1 MSTTTMSVTGTA
13 TDVNL
18 ERVTFW
24 LLLCFVAALQMSI
37 AAANVLL
44 AMTFVCWVALLARDR
59 RGISAPAFF
68 VPLVG
73 YAVATLISS
82 AFSFE
87 PRTSFI
93 DDKQLELFAIVP
105 MVFDIARG
113 RRASTA
119 IDVLVPVVFDD
130 APGGRARPVADVLV
144 SVGAASAAY
153 GIIQYAVLHYD
164 NLGRRPEGALTHYM
178 TYSGILMLVVGAAT
192 ARLLFGSRDRVW
204 PALVLPAL
212 LVALALTLTRS
223 AWIGTSVAVA
233 TLFLLKDFR
242 LMAAA
247 PFAIAA
253 LFFLAPTSIADRMT
267 STFQAKDPASQDRIA
282 MLEIGKD
289 ITRDFP
295 LTGVGPNMVPRVY
308 GRYRPSYAVNAV
320 NPHLHNVPVQIMAER
335 GLPALLVWL
344 AFIGVLTAGLMRLF
358 RSGSRLLA
366 ATGLATVAAM
376 LAAGM
381 FEYNFGDSEFL
392 MTFLVLVTLPFAA
405 VRAAAPARAAAADRA

>member
-1 MSTTTMSVTGTA
+1 MSTTTMSATGTA
-13 TDVNL
+13 AEITL

-24 LLLCFVAALQMSI
+24 LLLGFVAALQMSI

-44 AMTFVCWVALLARDR
+44 AMTFVCWVTMLARDR
-59 RGISAPAFF
+59 ARLSAPVFF
-68 VPLVG
+68 VPLAG
-73 YAVATLISS
+73 YAVMTLISS

-93 DDKQLELFAIVP
+93 DDKQLVLFAIVP

-113 RRASTA
+113 QRAGKV
-119 IDVLVPVVFDD
+119 I
-130 APGGRARPVADVLV
+130 DVLV
-144 SVGAASAAY
+144 SVGAASAAF

-178 TYSGILMLVVGAAT
+178 TYSGILMLVVCAAT
-192 ARLLFGSRDRVW
+192 ARLLFGSRDRLW

-212 LVALALTLTRS
+212 IVALALTLTRN

-233 TLFLLKDFR
+233 LLFLLKDFR
-242 LMAAA
+242 LMALA
-247 PFAIAA
+247 PFVIGSL
-253 LFFLAPTSIADRMT
+253 LFLLAPTSITDRMT
-267 STFQAKDPASQDRIA
+267 STFNSKDPTSQDRVA

-308 GRYRPSYAVNAV
+308 ARYRPSYAVNTV

-335 GLPALLVWL
+335 GIPALLVWIT
-344 AFIGVLTAGLMRLF
+344 FVGVLTAGLVRLF
-358 RSGSRLLA
+358 RRGERMLA
-366 ATGLATVAAM
+366 ATGLAAVVAM
-376 LAAGM
+376 LTAGM

-392 MTFLVLVTLPFAA
+392 MTFLVLVTVPFAA
-405 VRAAAPARAAAADRA
+405 TRGADPARAAAADRA

>member
-73 YAVATLISS
+73 YAVLTLVSS

-93 DDKQLELFAIVP
+93 DDKQLLLFAIVP
-105 MVFDIARG
+105 MVYDIARG
-113 RRASTA
+113 ERAASV
-119 IDVLVPVVFDD
+119 I
-130 APGGRARPVADVLV
+130 DVLV

-153 GIIQYAVLHYD
+153 GIIQYGVLHFD

-178 TYSGILMLVVGAAT
+178 TYSGILMLVVCAASGRLIFGA
-192 ARLLFGSRDRVW
+192 RDRVW
-204 PALVLPAL
+204 PALVMPAL
-212 LVALALTLTRS
+212 IVALALTLTRN
-223 AWIGTSVAVA
+223 AWIGTSIAVA

-242 LMAAA
+242 LVALA
-247 PFAIAA
+247 PFA
-253 LFFLAPTSIADRMT
+253 
-267 STFQAKDPASQDRIA
+267 
-282 MLEIGKD
+282 
-289 ITRDFP
+289 
-295 LTGVGPNMVPRVY
+295 V
-308 GRYRPSYAVNAV
+308 
-320 NPHLHNVPVQIMAER
+320 
-335 GLPALLVWL
+335 
-344 AFIGVLTAGLMRLF
+344 
-358 RSGSRLLA
+358 
-366 ATGLATVAAM
+366 
-376 LAAGM
+376 
-381 FEYNFGDSEFL
+381 
-392 MTFLVLVTLPFAA
+392 
-405 VRAAAPARAAAADRA
+405 

>member
-13 TDVNL
+13 AEITL

-24 LLLCFVAALQMSI
+24 LLLGFVAALQMSI

-44 AMTFVCWVALLARDR
+44 AMTFVCWVAMLARDR
-59 RGISAPAFF
+59 AWLSAPVFF
-68 VPLVG
+68 APLVG
-73 YAVATLISS
+73 YAVMTLISS

-93 DDKQLELFAIVP
+93 DDKQLVLFAIVP
-105 MVFDIARG
+105 MVYDIARG
-113 RRASTA
+113 QRAVRV
-119 IDVLVPVVFDD
+119 I
-130 APGGRARPVADVLV
+130 DVLV
-144 SVGAASAAY
+144 SVGAASAAF

-178 TYSGILMLVVGAAT
+178 TYSGILMLVVCAAT
-192 ARLLFGSRDRVW
+192 ARLLFGSRDRLW

-212 LVALALTLTRS
+212 VVALALTLTRN
-223 AWIGTSVAVA
+223 AWIGTSVGVA
-233 TLFLLKDFR
+233 ALFLLKDFR
-242 LMAAA
+242 LMALA
-247 PFAIAA
+247 PFVIGA
-253 LFFLAPTSIADRMT
+253 LFLLAPSSITDRMT
-267 STFQAKDPASQDRIA
+267 STFNSKDPTSQDRVA

-308 GRYRPSYAVNAV
+308 ARYRPSYAVNKV

-335 GLPALLVWL
+335 GIPALLVWIS
-344 AFIGVLTAGLMRLF
+344 FIGVLTAGLLRLF
-358 RSGSRLLA
+358 RSGERLLA
-366 ATGLATVAAM
+366 ATGLAAVTAM

-392 MTFLVLVTLPFAA
+392 MTFLVLVTVPFAA
-405 VRAAAPARAAAADRA
+405 ARDADPARAAAVDRA